1 MYKCKSGQFNRPRNY
16 LSGMVDIVKTDTY
29 RQLLEKELKL
39 LGCSNLSKIVESL
52 LRNAEYATLE
62 EQSGLSA
69 SDLRGARRRTKK
81 KAKRIL
87 EAKQIKENRRERVER
102 NKRRNK
108 TKFGT
113 GIVSSTSNIQ
123 KSDIPQE
130 QRDAF
135 YQTQEWKDT
144 RDEWKVG
151 KDEVCACCGRRPDPN
166 YKKAKIDRN
175 RPQEEKEFLY
185 NEFNKNRLL
194 VDHILPIKTYWG
206 LRLEKDNF
214 QYLCGTCNKEKCN
227 TISYRDVKRV
237 LGKVKT
243 IEIIKVESNE

>member
-1 MYKCKSGQFNRPRNY
+1 
-16 LSGMVDIVKTDTY
+16 MVDIVKTDTY
-29 RQLLEKELKL
+29 RQLLEEELKL
-39 LGCSNLSKIVESL
+39 MGCSDLSKTVESL
-52 LRNAEYATLE
+52 LRNDSYETLE
-62 EQSGLSA
+62 AQSGLSR
-69 SDLRGARRRTKK
+69 SDLKRARRKTKK
-81 KAKRIL
+81 KSKKIL
-87 EAKQIKENRRERVER
+87 EAKRIKENRIERVQR

-108 TKFGT
+108 AKFGT

-123 KSDIPQE
+123 KSDIPQD

-135 YQTQEWKDT
+135 YQTQEWKDA

-151 KDEVCACCGRRPDPN
+151 KDEVCAKCGRRPDPN
-166 YKKAKIDRN
+166 YKKAPIDRN

-214 QYLCGTCNKEKCN
+214 QNLCGCCNKEKCN

-243 IEIIKVESNE
+243 IEIIKVESN

>member
-1 MYKCKSGQFNRPRNY
+1 M
-16 LSGMVDIVKTDTY
+16 KTDTY
-29 RQLLEKELKL
+29 RQLLEEELKL
-39 LGCSNLSKIVESL
+39 MGCSDLSKTVESL
-52 LRNAEYATLE
+52 LRNDSYETLE
-62 EQSGLSA
+62 AQSGLSR
-69 SDLRGARRRTKK
+69 SDLKRARRKTKK
-81 KAKRIL
+81 KSKKIL
-87 EAKQIKENRRERVER
+87 EAKRIKENRIERVQR

-108 TKFGT
+108 AKFGT

-123 KSDIPQE
+123 KSDIPQD

-135 YQTQEWKDT
+135 YQTQEWKDA

-151 KDEVCACCGRRPDPN
+151 KDEVCAKCGRRPDPN
-166 YKKAKIDRN
+166 YKKAPIDRN

-214 QYLCGTCNKEKCN
+214 QNLCGCCNKEKCN

-243 IEIIKVESNE
+243 IEIIKVESN

>member
-1 MYKCKSGQFNRPRNY
+1 
-16 LSGMVDIVKTDTY
+16 MVDIVKTDTY
-29 RQLLEKELKL
+29 RQLLEEELKL
-39 LGCSNLSKIVESL
+39 MGCSDLSKTVESL
-52 LRNAEYATLE
+52 LRNDSYETLE
-62 EQSGLSA
+62 AQSGLSR
-69 SDLRGARRRTKK
+69 SDLKRARRKTKK
-81 KAKRIL
+81 KSKKIL
-87 EAKQIKENRRERVER
+87 EAKRIKENRIERVQR

-108 TKFGT
+108 AKFGT

-123 KSDIPQE
+123 KSDIPQD

-135 YQTQEWKDT
+135 YQTQEWKDA

-151 KDEVCACCGRRPDPN
+151 KDEVCAKCGRRPDPN
-166 YKKAKIDRN
+166 YKKAPIDRN

-214 QYLCGTCNKEKCN
+214 QYLCGCCNKEKCN

-243 IEIIKVESNE
+243 IEIIKVESN

>member
-1 MYKCKSGQFNRPRNY
+1 MYKSSY

-29 RQLLEKELKL
+29 RQLLEEELKL
-39 LGCSNLSKIVESL
+39 MGCSDLSKTVESL
-52 LRNAEYATLE
+52 LRNDSNETLE
-62 EQSGLSA
+62 AQSGLSR
-69 SDLRGARRRTKK
+69 SDLKRARRKTKK
-81 KAKRIL
+81 KSKKIL
-87 EAKQIKENRRERVER
+87 EAKRIKENRIERVQR

-108 TKFGT
+108 AKFGT

-123 KSDIPQE
+123 KSDIPQD

-135 YQTQEWKDT
+135 YQTQEWKDA

-151 KDEVCACCGRRPDPN
+151 KDEVCAKCGRRPDPN
-166 YKKAKIDRN
+166 YKKAPIDRN

-214 QYLCGTCNKEKCN
+214 QYLCGCCNKIKCN
-227 TISYRDVKRV
+227 TVSRQDVIKVLSKVKRV
-237 LGKVKT
+237 DTL
-243 IEIIKVESNE
+243 KVESNE

>member
-1 MYKCKSGQFNRPRNY
+1 MYKSSY

-29 RQLLEKELKL
+29 RQLLEEELKL
-39 LGCSNLSKIVESL
+39 MGCSDLSKTVESL
-52 LRNAEYATLE
+52 LRNDSYETLE
-62 EQSGLSA
+62 AQSGLSR
-69 SDLRGARRRTKK
+69 SDLKRARRKTKK
-81 KAKRIL
+81 KSKKIL
-87 EAKQIKENRRERVER
+87 EAKRIKENRIERVQR

-108 TKFGT
+108 AKFGT

-123 KSDIPQE
+123 KSDIPQD

-135 YQTQEWKDT
+135 YQTQEWKDA

-151 KDEVCACCGRRPDPN
+151 KDEVCAKCGRRPDPN
-166 YKKAKIDRN
+166 YKKAPIDRN

-214 QYLCGTCNKEKCN
+214 QYLCGCCNKEKCN

-243 IEIIKVESNE
+243 IEIIKVESN

>member
-1 MYKCKSGQFNRPRNY
+1 MYKSSY
-16 LSGMVDIVKTDTY
+16 LSGIVDIVKTDTY
-29 RQLLEKELKL
+29 RQLLEEELKL
-39 LGCSNLSKIVESL
+39 MGCSDLSKTVESL
-52 LRNAEYATLE
+52 LRNDSYETLE
-62 EQSGLSA
+62 AQSGLSR
-69 SDLRGARRRTKK
+69 SDLKRARRKTKK
-81 KAKRIL
+81 KSKKIL
-87 EAKQIKENRRERVER
+87 EAKRIKENRIERVQR

-108 TKFGT
+108 AKFGT

-123 KSDIPQE
+123 KSDIPQD

-135 YQTQEWKDT
+135 YQTQEWKDA

-151 KDEVCACCGRRPDPN
+151 KDEVCAKCGRRPDPN
-166 YKKAKIDRN
+166 YKKAPIDRN

-214 QYLCGTCNKEKCN
+214 QNLCGCCNKEKCN

-243 IEIIKVESNE
+243 IEIIKVESN